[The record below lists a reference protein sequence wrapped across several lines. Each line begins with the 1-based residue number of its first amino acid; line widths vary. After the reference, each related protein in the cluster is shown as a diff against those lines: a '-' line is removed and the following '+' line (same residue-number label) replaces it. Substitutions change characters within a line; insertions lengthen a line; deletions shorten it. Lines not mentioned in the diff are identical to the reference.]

1 MLAIR
6 IRMAI
11 TNFRAGLGA
20 IVNAIACAILLGT
33 PGPLLA
39 GAGVFEQAA
48 KPLAGAPAFD
58 EHAGTIGLLVL
69 FQPECPWCVR
79 QFDAAGKL
87 ADDQPDITV
96 VAVGL
101 RGRRM
106 ELIRELRR
114 ARAQLPAYLASP
126 QLLETLGKPD
136 GTPRLYVVNR
146 HGRIVAWAAG
156 YHDPAQL
163 AYLIAS
169 AGKSGDFDSIPD

>member
-1 MLAIR
+1 MSTVR
-6 IRMAI
+6 IDTAV
-11 TNFRAGLGA
+11 TNSRAGLGA
-20 IVNAIACAILLGT
+20 IVYATVYVTVCATLLGT
-33 PGPLLA
+33 PGTLLA

-58 EHAGTIGLLVL
+58 EHAGTVGLMVL

-87 ADDQPDITV
+87 ANDRPDIAV
-96 VAVGL
+96 IAVGL

-126 QLLETLGKPD
+126 ELLETLGKPE
-136 GTPRLYVVNR
+136 GTPRLYVFDR

-169 AGKSGDFDSIPD
+169 AGELGAN